1 MTRTTYYIV
10 SDANYFPGAAAF
22 VNSLRLTGNAG
33 EVVVLDAGLT
43 RAQRDRLAPHAT
55 VVDVGNDVRR
65 NPLLFKAFPAQLAP
79 EGLVVVTDSDVIV
92 TGSLEPFLE
101 RARAGRIC
109 LFRDGTPDRWFGEW
123 QEIFDLRSP
132 LRRETYV
139 ASGFV
144 AFVAEEWPALLPR
157 WEEAA
162 RRIPSSATRGG
173 GAAITTPCW
182 DGDQDALNALLMSEY
197 PPDAVEFLPPVV
209 APMQYEPRRRV
220 RVEDANLL
228 RCRHEGELTLLI
240 HAGGNPKP
248 WQRSGWGMRMHEDA
262 YGILLPR
269 VLLGD
274 DVPIRFTP
282 NEVPIWLRSGRG
294 ARATR
299 TALDGARAVARQVR
313 RRVAPRQELK

>member
-1 MTRTTYYIV
+1 MTRTTFHIV
-10 SDANYFPGAAAF
+10 SDAAYFPGAAAF
-22 VNSLRLTGNAG
+22 VNSLRLTGNDG
-33 EVVVLDAGLT
+33 DVVVLDAGLT
-43 RAQRDRLAPHAT
+43 ESQRLRLAPHAT
-55 VVDVGNDVRR
+55 VVDVGNEVRR
-65 NPLLFKAFPAQLAP
+65 NPLLFKAYPARLDP
-79 EGLVVVTDSDVIV
+79 EGLVVITDSDVIV
-92 TGSLEPFLE
+92 TGSLEPFLQ

-109 LFRDGTPDRWFGEW
+109 VFRDGTPDRWFGEW
-123 QEIFDLRSP
+123 SDIFDLDAP

-162 RRIPSSATRGG
+162 ARIPSSATRGG
-173 GAAITTPCW
+173 GSPRSTPCW
-182 DGDQDALNALLMSEY
+182 DGDQDALNAILMSEF
-197 PPDAVEFLPPVV
+197 PPGSVEFLPPVV

-220 RVEDANLL
+220 RVEDAALL

-262 YGILLPR
+262 YGVLLPR
-269 VLLGD
+269 VLLAD

-282 NEVPIWLRSGRG
+282 NEIPIWLRSGPS
-294 ARATR
+294 AQATR
-299 TALDGARAVARQVR
+299 AALDGARAFARGLR
-313 RRVAPRQELK
+313 RRVAPRRQPT